1 MSPLKVLQANFHYA
15 TNLNICAAIRS
26 IRPLLKSPIAQVI
39 ISFVVGYYATAKI
52 AQVYLLYR
60 THVSSSQA
68 KLDEET
74 SQENDSQD
82 SHEGQDSP
90 ALNGAPSPNAPNA
103 LRLTRLQLMAYDGMR
118 EGEPVYTALNGNI
131 YDLSSSRDTFLKPGP
146 CSLLAG
152 NNANQVLSIACGS
165 MGVST
170 ADLIQR
176 WERSLN
182 AEFQIIGQL
191 IDSDDDSDSDEL
203 L

>member
-1 MSPLKVLQANFHYA
+1 MISPA
-15 TNLNICAAIRS
+15 NLNICAAIRS

-39 ISFVVGYYATAKI
+39 ISFVVGYYATTKI
-52 AQVYLLYR
+52 AQVYILYR
-60 THVSSSQA
+60 THAGSSQA
-68 KLDEET
+68 KLDDES

-82 SHEGQDSP
+82 SQEGEESQEDQYSP
-90 ALNGAPSPNAPNA
+90 ALNEAPLPNAPDG

-131 YDLSSSRDTFLKPGP
+131 YDLSPSRETFLKPGP
-146 CSLLAG
+146 YSLLAG
-152 NNANQVLSIACGS
+152 NNANQVLNITCGS